1 VLLRLKSFQYR
12 LNIATFLMSLH
23 DLGTLKAGVI
33 HQTNSNPEL
42 KIETSVCAQG
52 AAPAGLQGAFVRRY
66 HKAAGFTG

>member
-1 VLLRLKSFQYR
+1 
-12 LNIATFLMSLH
+12 MSLH